1 MNNIE
6 TVTQFRQLIAEFK
19 EKEQLF
25 IRAFQDD
32 DFENP
37 VFGAIDD
44 LVIKIK
50 ERLADYDVLRVDD
63 LSLRNDLCAI
73 RENKDFR
80 YFQLLELINKANNP
94 GSTAPLVFRSSLSP
108 ERWHEILAD
117 DVLSQVDPNILIT
130 RKMEIGALLV
140 GKTIPAH
147 IEKHLILIK
156 ECYAWSFDSAAAIY
170 CRTVLEEGFK
180 EALKS
185 RPEFRTPAGKKDLEE
200 WSLDWLLNHSKK
212 KKYFYLE
219 AIERAYKIKENVNH
233 LVHPTSAKQ
242 PVTRMSSM
250 EIIKDAFYILEILFR

>member
-6 TVTQFRQLIAEFK
+6 TITQFRQLIAEFK
-19 EKEQLF
+19 EKEQGLF
-25 IRAFQDD
+25 RAIQNR
-32 DFENP
+32 DFEDP
-37 VFGAIDD
+37 VFEAIDN

-73 RENKDFR
+73 RENRNFR
-80 YFQLLELINKANNP
+80 YFQLLELISKTDT
-94 GSTAPLVFRSSLSP
+94 GDTGPLVFRSNISP
-108 ERWHEILAD
+108 ERWQEILRD
-117 DVLSQVDPNILIT
+117 EVLSQVDPSILIA

-170 CRTVLEEGFK
+170 CRTVLEEGFR

-185 RPEFRTPAGKKDLEE
+185 KPEFRTPEGKKDLEG

-212 KKYFYLE
+212 KKYFYPE
-219 AIERAYKIKENVNH
+219 VTERAYKIKENVNH